1 MLFVTC
7 FVLLIHSL
15 IHIVDVVQ
23 PEEESDKAESR
34 HNVYKRARRSFSSS
48 SPLFGAIF
56 SALTPSL
63 RAALFVQ
70 TF

>member
-7 FVLLIHSL
+7 FVLLIHLL

-23 PEEESDKAESR
+23 SEEESDKAESR
-34 HNVYKRARRSFSSS
+34 HNVYKRPR
-48 SPLFGAIF
+48 FGAIF